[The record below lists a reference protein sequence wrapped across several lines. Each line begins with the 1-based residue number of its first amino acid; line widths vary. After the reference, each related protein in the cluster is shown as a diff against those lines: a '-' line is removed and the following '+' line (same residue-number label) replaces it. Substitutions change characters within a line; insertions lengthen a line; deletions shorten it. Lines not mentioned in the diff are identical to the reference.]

1 MKFILNGD
9 ILVLVLGGI
18 MLSIVLQATL
28 IEFLSTPNKLV
39 GIILAILGFALSILA
54 KNITKVARKT
64 DSPSNKDPL
73 YLILLA
79 FALCLIMVGMIIT
92 IF

>member
-1 MKFILNGD
+1 
-9 ILVLVLGGI
+9 
-18 MLSIVLQATL
+18 MLTLLLEATL
-28 IEFLSTPNKLV
+28 VEFLSTPNKLV

-64 DSPSNKDPL
+64 DTVSSKDPL

-79 FALCLIMVGMIIT
+79 VALCLIMVGMIVT